1 MYDFDELQ
9 ELLEE
14 TLLNYLEEQGIDDGG
29 VTADELFI
37 DIVHRLSLCKVK
49 TFPSLSNKF
58 KT

>member
-1 MYDFDELQ
+1 MGRLKMYNFDELQ

-37 DIVHRLSLCKVK
+37 DI
-49 TFPSLSNKF
+49 F
-58 KT
+58 KKYRR

>member
-14 TLLNYLEEQGIDDGG
+14 TLLAYLEEKGVDDGG

-37 DIVHRLSLCKVK
+37 DI
-49 TFPSLSNKF
+49 F
-58 KT
+58 KKYRR